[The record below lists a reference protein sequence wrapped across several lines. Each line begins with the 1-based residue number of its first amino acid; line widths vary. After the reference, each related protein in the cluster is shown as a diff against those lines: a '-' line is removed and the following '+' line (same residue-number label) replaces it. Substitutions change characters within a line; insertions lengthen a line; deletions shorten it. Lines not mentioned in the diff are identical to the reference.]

1 MNEHDMGE
9 IEVKNTEFEITT
21 MKVDNSKVK
30 SHNTGE
36 RQGKSGI

>member
-9 IEVKNTEFEITT
+9 IEVKNTEITT

-36 RQGKSGI
+36 REGKSGI